1 MYLYIL
7 SSSKYGSIFKT
18 YAFPIIILP
27 NRKNLKYTI
36 APLIDGT
43 VDEIF
48 DNKGLSLWYRMYQ
61 VYKWRWNLELN
72 LFLVY

>member
-7 SSSKYGSIFKT
+7 SLSKYGSIFKT

-36 APLIDGT
+36 APLIDGN

-48 DNKGLSLWYRMYQ
+48 DNKGIMVPY
-61 VYKWRWNLELN
+61 VPGT
-72 LFLVY
+72 